1 MKKLLFTVIIMILS
15 AHLVSAQRYSR
26 YDAGLGL
33 RLGDPFG
40 LSYKYYI
47 QGDKAF
53 EANFGST
60 FPGFYS
66 GYFSNVF
73 NDVEDFA
80 SATYLGHTVN
90 FSVAANGRLLFHQ
103 DFPEKIDG
111 LQWYFGI
118 GAQIRLI
125 GLDYRFISSEDL
137 MQTKS
142 YTDVGLGPE
151 GVIGSEY
158 IIPDTPLTAFIDLSL
173 FLEIYDNPLIFR
185 FQGGLGMRYNFNFSR

>member
-1 MKKLLFTVIIMILS
+1 MKKLLVTVLL
-15 AHLVSAQRYSR
+15 LVCFSFAFGQRYNR

-40 LSYKYYI
+40 LSYKYYM
-47 QGDKAF
+47 QGNKAF

-66 GYFSNVF
+66 GYFSNTF
-73 NDVEDFA
+73 NDVEGYER
-80 SATYLGHTVN
+80 ATYLGHTVN
-90 FSVAANGRLLFHQ
+90 FAVAANARLLAHQ
-103 DFPEKIDG
+103 DFPEDIDG
-111 LQWYFGI
+111 LQWYFGV

-125 GLDYRFISSEDL
+125 GVDYRFLTSAEIMRTE
-137 MQTKS
+137 S

-151 GVIGSEY
+151 GIIGAEY

-173 FLEIYDNPLIFR
+173 FLEIYDNPLLFR